1 MKELT
6 SRRKFLKRTALAG
19 VGAALGATLAS
30 ARTLAAGQ
38 SRLVIVRDGQVQD
51 EQGRID
57 RAVLERMLDQTLK
70 LLAGEDSAVKAW
82 EKFFSPEDRVGIKP
96 SGLAGPSLSTATALI
111 QLCLERLDGI
121 GVKAENIIV
130 WEQHDSKIASCGLPL
145 QPEGPGV
152 RIRGINGDWDTE
164 VSQGAFRGRLTR
176 IVTQRIDAILNL
188 PILKDHNIAGMVL
201 AMKNH
206 YGSIDNPHQHHANRC
221 NPAIAD
227 LNSLPAI
234 REKTRLII
242 GDLLRPLADRG
253 PTDYPPARW
262 RYNGLMASTDP
273 VAIDYQGWQILEARR
288 AEVGLPSLEKRG
300 RKPDYIASAAE
311 RGLGTNDPAKIEL
324 IERDLG

>member
-1 MKELT
+1 M
-6 SRRKFLKRTALAG
+6 
-19 VGAALGATLAS
+19 
-30 ARTLAAGQ
+30 
-38 SRLVIVRDGQVQD
+38 
-51 EQGRID
+51 
-57 RAVLERMLDQTLK
+57 
-70 LLAGEDSAVKAW
+70 
-82 EKFFSPEDRVGIKP
+82 
-96 SGLAGPSLSTATALI
+96 
-111 QLCLERLDGI
+111 
-121 GVKAENIIV
+121 
-130 WEQHDSKIASCGLPL
+130 
-145 QPEGPGV
+145 
-152 RIRGINGDWDTE
+152 RGINGDWDDE
-164 VSQGAFRGRLTR
+164 VSRGAFRGRLTR

-188 PILKDHNIAGMVL
+188 PVLKDHNIAGMVL
-201 AMKNH
+201 SMKNH

-288 AEVGLPSLEKRG
+288 REVGLPSLAQRG
-300 RKPDYIASAAE
+300 RQPDYIASAAE
-311 RGLGTNDPAKIEL
+311 RGLGTNDPEKIEL